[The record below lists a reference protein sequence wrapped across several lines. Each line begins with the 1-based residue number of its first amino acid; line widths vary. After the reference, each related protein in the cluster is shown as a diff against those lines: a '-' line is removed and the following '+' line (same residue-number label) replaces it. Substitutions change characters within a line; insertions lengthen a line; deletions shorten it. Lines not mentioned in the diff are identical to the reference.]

1 MKKECGA
8 TQGKYTVDL
17 GQTPRLPFGG
27 AEVVKHEG
35 QGFVEIELR
44 PDDNLYIDGKKVVL
58 NLSERQMNN
67 NRVVA
72 HELRMELAG
81 GKQGLLNCN
90 VMDCLLRYPELFPKH
105 WKKDENGENRHIFF
119 WGSIFQ
125 AARNTLFVRYLYW
138 SAAGLV
144 GRYLWL
150 DIECNR
156 QDWSAS
162 VIV

>member
-1 MKKECGA
+1 MKKSAEQLRVN
-8 TQGKYTVDL
+8 TLLTLVKRS
-17 GQTPRLPFGG
+17 RLPFGG

-90 VMDCLLRYPELFPKH
+90 VMDCLLRYPELFLNIGRKM
-105 WKKDENGENRHIFF
+105 KMEKIVTFF
-119 WGSIFQ
+119 LGSIFQ